1 MTTFNRQVQDTIVK
15 FHINQ
20 ALKDL
25 GIEAKASKKK
35 VGTDYKPCNRV

>member
-1 MTTFNRQVQDTIVK
+1 MTTLNKQVQNAIVK

-25 GIEAKASKKK
+25 NIEVETAKKK
-35 VGTDYKPCNRV
+35 VGTNYKQSYSI

>member
-1 MTTFNRQVQDTIVK
+1 MTTFNKQVQETIVQ

-25 GIEAKASKKK
+25 DIEAEASKKK
-35 VGTDYKPCNRV
+35 VVRNY

>member
-1 MTTFNRQVQDTIVK
+1 MTTFNKQVQHTIVK

-25 GIEAKASKKK
+25 DIEVEPSKKK
-35 VGTDYKPCNRV
+35 VTTDHK